1 MWNIYFQS
9 ENYIK
14 RFIEVLLSSQSLS
27 LFFYPTLLIVL
38 SFITSIPLSG
48 LSLPPLVADD
58 LKLISVYPYSV
69 YFYSCLFAGVL
80 CFFLMALFGL
90 LTFCLYSWP
99 LNNSRVKGT
108 DPLCSQKPNIIYS
121 QSCMF
126 IVADHPTVDGLVL

>member
-1 MWNIYFQS
+1 MKYLFSKWKLHKKVYRS
-9 ENYIK
+9 LA
-14 RFIEVLLSSQSLS
+14 FIPVSLS
-27 LFFYPTLLIVL
+27 FFLSHSLNCTFLHHFHPIKWIVP
-38 SFITSIPLSG
+38 STISSWWFKINFC
-48 LSLPPLVADD
+48 LSLQ
-58 LKLISVYPYSV
+58 
-69 YFYSCLFAGVL
+69 CLFL
-80 CFFLMALFGL
+80 QLSLCRCCFFLMALFGL